1 MQEFFRKQRL
11 QNTLEARNNP
21 PWPDAR
27 RSKDLQRMDMYSR
40 LLAPTSSGQSLN
52 VHDGLGSFY
61 GLRSFVCSIEEINV
75 LSRGTFIPAALN
87 KEASNLTR
95 SEYLQDGPEWLEVS
109 CEERRTPITIPQ
121 YTSDNDGLIPGID
134 YPEEN
139 PPETPLLFRPNHAN
153 VLRNDQPATLD
164 PMFTS
169 PENAE
174 PNEEP
179 MPIFPVDIH
188 QVIAVYQR
196 WYKTTLTMRQPT
208 SESQSACDLPLHE
221 AAARYGSAVS

>member
-1 MQEFFRKQRL
+1 MNWTGGARTRVQRKLKQKAQQEFFRKQRL

-40 LLAPTSSGQSLN
+40 LLAPTSS
-52 VHDGLGSFY
+52 
-61 GLRSFVCSIEEINV
+61 
-75 LSRGTFIPAALN
+75 ALN

-95 SEYLQDGPEWLEVS
+95 SEYLQDGNSEDPCPTMEEVNQEQRSQGSYYDPEWLEVS

-179 MPIFPVDIH
+179 MPIFPVDEP
-188 QVIAVYQR
+188 
-196 WYKTTLTMRQPT
+196 KTP
-208 SESQSACDLPLHE
+208 SGEVGA
-221 AAARYGSAVS
+221 